1 MDLGLRG
8 ARVLI
13 TAASR
18 GLGAATARQFS
29 REGALVVI
37 SSRNLDALQETA
49 SSIVEETGNAVFTQA
64 CDVTD
69 YTQVEKLVRNAASM
83 MGGLDI
89 LVTNAGGPPAGN
101 FEVFDMEVW
110 QQATQLTLL
119 SAVALIKSAL
129 PHLKQ
134 SKRAAI
140 LTITS
145 SSAKQPFENLI
156 LSSTIRPAVVG
167 LTKSLSIELGKDNIR
182 VNSILPGVTDTERIQ
197 ELSQARSQQ
206 NNISIEEAQASMT
219 EGVPLRRMGTAE
231 EFANVAVL
239 MCSPA
244 GGYINGVA
252 LPVDGGWIRATL

>member
-8 ARVLI
+8 ARVLV

-29 REGALVVI
+29 REGAVVVI
-37 SSRNLDALQETA
+37 SSRNLEALQNTA

-69 YTQVEKLVRNAASM
+69 NTQIEKLVKNAASM

-101 FEVFDMEVW
+101 FDTFDMTVW
-110 QQATQLTLL
+110 QEATQLTLL

-134 SKRAAI
+134 SSRAAI

-145 SSAKQPFENLI
+145 TSAKQPFENLI

-182 VNSILPGVTDTERIQ
+182 VNSILPGITDTERIQ
-197 ELSQARSQQ
+197 EIAESTAKINELSVEDVR
-206 NNISIEEAQASMT
+206 ASMT
-219 EGVPLRRMGTAE
+219 DDVPLGRIGTPQ

-244 GGYINGVA
+244 GGYLNGVA

>member
-8 ARVLI
+8 ARVLV

-18 GLGAATARQFS
+18 GLGAATAHQFS
-29 REGALVVI
+29 REGAVVVI
-37 SSRNLDALQETA
+37 SSRNLEALQNTA

-69 YTQVEKLVRNAASM
+69 NAQVEKLVNNAASM

-89 LVTNAGGPPAGN
+89 IVTNAGGPPAGN
-101 FEVFDMEVW
+101 FELFDMDVW

-134 SKRAAI
+134 SSRAAI

-145 SSAKQPFENLI
+145 TSAKQPFDNLI

-167 LTKSLSIELGKDNIR
+167 LTKSLSLELGGDGIR

-197 ELSQARSQQ
+197 EIAEARAEI
-206 NNISIEEAQASMT
+206 NKLSIEEAKASMT
-219 EGVPLRRMGTAE
+219 DGIPLGRIGTPE
-231 EFANVAVL
+231 EFANVAVM

-244 GGYINGVA
+244 GGFINGVA